1 MSARTGLRAA
11 SGQGGG
17 AIITVAALSAAFGGV
32 LVMVIADL
40 VAAFDAA
47 GLDGIAQAAT
57 TLGVVGGVFFGI
69 AVFVG
74 AIVTSNAVS
83 TVIAGRTREIA
94 LLRLLGASGRSLR
107 AEVVRTGLVQGLIG
121 AALGLVAAVVLVA
134 VGAEI
139 AFSTGTFTRIAVPLA
154 SPGLLLPALAVIV
167 STVVASWAGSR
178 RVLAVAP
185 SQAAGSAAEPR
196 YDELR
201 GRTGRNVLAVVLLV
215 VGVLLLLI
223 GVVVGLVSPLGVLIG
238 LAGGMLSFTGVVLGA
253 PVLLPPLIALVGRAF
268 GGGPVAR
275 LASANATR
283 NPARSA
289 RAVIGLVI
297 GVTLVTMFAVAA
309 ATFSSIMRASSE
321 MSPEIFAAL
330 DQFVAVSTAIMSV
343 LLGFSVLLAAVGM
356 VNTLSLSVLQ
366 RRRELGLLRALGFTG
381 VQVRWM
387 VVVEAAQMVIAAAV
401 LGLVLGAFYGWA
413 GAVAI
418 FGSLP
423 GIGLVPPTIP
433 VGILIAVL
441 AVSIVLTAVSALL
454 PARRATRVSPVE
466 ALAVA

>member
-1 MSARTGLRAA
+1 MSGVRTGSR
-11 SGQGGG
+11 QGGG

-32 LVMVIADL
+32 LVMVIADM
-40 VAAFDAA
+40 VAAFEAA

-57 TLGVVGGVFFGI
+57 TLGVVGVVFFGI

-74 AIVTSNAVS
+74 GIVTSNAVS

-107 AEVVRTGLVQGLIG
+107 AEVVRGGLVQGVVG
-121 AALGLVAAVVLVA
+121 AAIGLVAAVVLVA
-134 VGAEI
+134 AGAEL
-139 AFSTGTFTRIAVPLA
+139 AFSTGAFTRFDVPLA
-154 SPGLLLPALAVIV
+154 SPGLLLPAVAVIA
-167 STVVASWAGSR
+167 STVIASWAGSR

-185 SQAAGSAAEPR
+185 SQAAGSSAEPR

-201 GRTGRNVLAVVLLV
+201 GRRGRNALAITLV
-215 VGVLLLLI
+215 VVGFALLGLGVAL
-223 GVVVGLVSPLGVLIG
+223 GLVSPFGVLVG
-238 LAGGMLSFTGVVLGA
+238 LAGGMLSFSGVVLGA
-253 PVLLPPLIALVGRAF
+253 PVLLPPLTAAVGRAF
-268 GGGPVAR
+268 GAGPVAR
-275 LASANATR
+275 LASANAVR

-321 MSPEIFAAL
+321 MSPEVFAAF
-330 DQFVAVSTAIMSV
+330 DQFVSVSTAIMSV

-381 VQVRWM
+381 SQVRWM

-401 LGLVLGAFYGWA
+401 LGLALGVVYGWS
-413 GAVAI
+413 GAVAV

-433 VGILIAVL
+433 VPIL
-441 AVSIVLTAVSALL
+441 VSVVVVGVVITVVSAVL
-454 PARRATRVSPVE
+454 PARRATTVSPVE